1 MMRGWSYRK
10 TLNGTPTLARSPTVG
25 LKASKRLHILR
36 VLRNPSVITIYISLI
51 RSILE
56 YCCAVWSISISL
68 YLSDKLKKF
77 RVVPY
82 VFSIRIC
89 PTLLS
94 LTYLLSLACL
104 IAATLSAWM
113 SWTKSLYHPR
123 AFSIFYLRSVPFLMP
138 ERCATPAIM
147 TFSDVGLTSS
157 RTVSSQHCAHRTI
170 NIHCLTQNL

>member
-1 MMRGWSYRK
+1 MCKDLTVSFLRVPPQELSTSLYISIHPLEKVNCYMMRGWSYRK

-56 YCCAVWSISISL
+56 YCWAVWSTSISL

-104 IAATLSAWM
+104 IAATLSA
-113 SWTKSLYHPR
+113 
-123 AFSIFYLRSVPFLMP
+123 
-138 ERCATPAIM
+138 
-147 TFSDVGLTSS
+147 
-157 RTVSSQHCAHRTI
+157 
-170 NIHCLTQNL
+170 